1 MKKSSHNI
9 LRISKTVLLVTACI
23 LMVAVVFNSTLSH
36 NKINKN
42 RPDGEYSIVDDV
54 KVTSMGSDDWYKK
67 ECSFY
72 PEVIHHSETL
82 TFYVVHQDVSV
93 YVGEECVYMLSAGKN
108 DMFVTGGGVWV
119 TVPLDKEDLGK
130 EIRVILTP
138 LYKNYGESIPK
149 FYLGSESAVH
159 SAIVHSALPVMALS
173 VIVVFAGLLILCL
186 AIYSTIKG
194 MHVKRLYA
202 LSGVAFSAGVW
213 RYFYDS
219 VTNTFFENRGLLI
232 YNLSVLALMAMA
244 ISMLHAID
252 RGEKG
257 TKFVQALSAIYC
269 AVYIIQLVLQLT
281 GVADLRQTLKLIHAT
296 IIISGSAFVIDGIKQ
311 GIKLIKR
318 EKVEVNFS
326 WLLGVGVFIDLI
338 LYYRPTTSYRLVFT
352 LVAILCYTVLE
363 GIGLLYTYMRQ
374 ESELAETQAQ
384 LTLSRTTTMMSQIRS
399 HFVFNILNA
408 ISGMCKYDPE
418 MADDTIVR
426 FSRYLRNNID
436 IMENDVNIPF
446 ETDLRQVEDY
456 VALEQIRFGDK
467 VEFYTDVDYYDFM
480 IPPLIIQPVVENAI
494 KHGVSKKQGNGT
506 IILRAKEDGDKVVI
520 TVEDDGVGFDMKEL
534 DKEKSV
540 GLRNIRFRLQH
551 LVNGTFDIK
560 SEVDVG
566 TTVTITIPKEN
577 NNENNL
583 R

>member
-1 MKKSSHNI
+1 MKKPSHNI
-9 LRISKTVLLVTACI
+9 LRITKTVLFITLCVLT
-23 LMVAVVFNSTLSH
+23 VAVLLSSTFTH
-36 NKINKN
+36 NKITKN
-42 RPDGEYSIVDDV
+42 RLDGDYRVVDDI
-54 KVTSMGSDDWYKK
+54 KVTSLGSDGWYKK

-72 PEVIHHSETL
+72 PDVIRHSEIL
-82 TFYVVHQDVSV
+82 TFYAVHQDVVV
-93 YVGEECVYMLSAGKN
+93 YVGEKCVYMLSAGEG
-108 DMFVTGGGVWV
+108 DMFGTGGGVWV
-119 TVPLDKEDLGK
+119 TVPLYGEDLGK

-149 FYLGSESAVH
+149 FYLGSESA
-159 SAIVHSALPVMALS
+159 IHSALVHRALPVLALS
-173 VIVVFAGLLILCL
+173 VIVAFAGLLILCL
-186 AIYSTIKG
+186 AFYNTLKG
-194 MHVKRLYA
+194 LHLRRLYA
-202 LSGVAFSAGVW
+202 LSGVALSAGIW
-213 RYFYDS
+213 RFFYDS
-219 VTNTFFENRGLLI
+219 VTNTFFENHTILI
-232 YNLSVLALMAMA
+232 YNLSVVALMAMA
-244 ISMLHAID
+244 LSMLNAIERD
-252 RGEKG
+252 DKAA
-257 TKFVQALSAIYC
+257 KFVRIMSTVYSV
-269 AVYIIQLVLQLT
+269 VYIIQLILQLT
-281 GVADLRQTLKLIHAT
+281 GVADLRQTLKLIHIT
-296 IIISGSAFVIDGIKQ
+296 IIISGSAFVVDGIKQ
-311 GIKLIKR
+311 GIRLIKK
-318 EKVEVNFS
+318 EKIEVNFS
-326 WLLGVGVFIDLI
+326 WLLGSGVFIDLV
-338 LYYRPTTSYRLVFT
+338 LYYIPTTSYRLVFT

-363 GIGLLYTYMRQ
+363 GISLLYTYMRQ

-436 IMENDVNIPF
+436 IMEKDSNIPF

-456 VALEQIRFGDK
+456 VALEQIRFGGK

-506 IILRAKEDGDKVVI
+506 IILRAKEDGNRVVI

-551 LVNGTFDIK
+551 LVNGTFEIK
-560 SEVDVG
+560 SEVGIG
-566 TTVTITIPKEN
+566 TTVTITIPKEKK
-577 NNENNL
+577 NENNL